1 MMPLAGMRVLCL
13 EGYLA
18 GNIGSLQFVRF
29 GAEVIK
35 LEPPDGGDVLRGVGA
50 RATRDGQTR
59 SVSELRVM
67 GGKKSIIVDLQ
78 KPEGMDVF
86 WRLVEHCDVVWS
98 NMKPASLE
106 KLGITFDTLVAR
118 KPDIVYT
125 TLSGFGHDD
134 LVPDGPFGDWPAF
147 DLIAQGLAGLQ
158 YRAEGRDGQPG
169 YNGLPLGDQVS
180 ALNAVLGTVLALLR
194 RALHGGPQRV
204 DVAMH
209 DAMLSLNELAL
220 AMTAFTGKGPARGR
234 SGTSSPYGSYRTAD
248 GYMNIAVGGDP
259 IWRRFCKAIG
269 REDLLADARLSTS
282 AGRVS
287 NFPEIDRAVEAWTT
301 QRSSMEA
308 TAVLHAHGV
317 PCGPVFDLPEVLNS
331 PQPPARNM
339 LLEVRD
345 PVAGAQRIVG
355 NPIKIGGVD
364 DAVAPPPS
372 SAGAD
377 TVDLLTGLLGM
388 STANVAALL
397 SAGAVQ
403 GGAA

>member
-1 MMPLAGMRVLCL
+1 MPLSGIRVLAL

-18 GNIGSLQFVRF
+18 GNIGSMQFVRF

-35 LEPPDGGDVLRGVGA
+35 LEPPGGGDILRGVGA

-78 KPEGMDVF
+78 KPAGMEVF
-86 WRLVEHCDVVWS
+86 WRLVAECDVVWT
-98 NMKPASLE
+98 NMKPSSLE
-106 KLGITFDTLVAR
+106 KLGITHASLIER
-118 KPDIVYT
+118 NPEIIYT

-134 LVPDGPFGDWPAF
+134 VVSDGPFGDWPAF

-158 YRAEGRDGQPG
+158 FRAEGVDGQPG

-194 RALHGGPQRV
+194 RRNHGGPQRV

-209 DAMLSLNELAL
+209 DAMMSLNELAL

-259 IWRRFCKAIG
+259 IWKRFCKAIG
-269 REDLLADARLSTS
+269 REDLLDDARLATS
-282 AGRVS
+282 AGRVT
-287 NFPEIDRAVEAWTT
+287 NFPEIDKVVQAWTMRHT
-301 QRSSMEA
+301 SMEA
-308 TAVLHAHGV
+308 TRILHAHGV
-317 PCGPVFDLPEVLNS
+317 PCGPVFDLPDVLAS

-339 LLEVRD
+339 LLSVED
-345 PVAGAQRIVG
+345 PVAGPSRIVG

-364 DAVAPPPS
+364 DTLAPPPVS
-372 SAGAD
+372 VGAD
-377 TVDLLTGLLGM
+377 TAALLTGLLGM
-388 STANVAALL
+388 SAAEVAGLVA
-397 SAGAVQ
+397 AGAVQ
-403 GGAA
+403 TGSA